1 MPPRTKKSKKVVDDV
16 KVELPPVIFFLRIGK
31 DFEMNEERGDVGVPE
46 PTVGLTQYSD
56 ILHQTETQERRF
68 DESII
73 HELMARLHHQ
83 REYPKGTACFWC
95 CHGFQGHSFVV
106 PVYYD
111 VYTSTYSAEG
121 NYCSPECALA
131 YIYKDSEL
139 SEQEKWRRHSLLRS
153 MYGALYANKD
163 VFPAPDK
170 RVLRMFGGNLDIQQY
185 REFVYNCTKPLQI
198 AMPPVRLYVPS
209 VNTQATAKD
218 IKSYVSL
225 TNETVD
231 KASQQLR
238 LKRSKPVHEGGAPT
252 LDKCFTIVK

>member
-1 MPPRTKKSKKVVDDV
+1 MPPRTKKTKKGEEV

-31 DFEMNEERGDVGVPE
+31 DFEMESEQAGTPLPSGAA
-46 PTVGLTQYSD
+46 GATQYSE
-56 ILHQTETQERRF
+56 ILHETETRERRF

-73 HELMARLHHQ
+73 HDLMSKLHLQ
-83 REYPKGTACFWC
+83 KEYPKGTACFWC
-95 CHGFQGHSFVV
+95 CHGFSGSSFVV
-106 PVYYD
+106 PIYYD
-111 VYTSTYSAEG
+111 VYTNMHTAEG

-139 SEQEKWRRHSLLRS
+139 SESEKWRRHSLLRA
-153 MYGALYANKD
+153 MYSALYVGKD
-163 VFPAPDK
+163 IFPAPDK
-170 RVLRMFGGNLDIQQY
+170 RVLRLFGGNLDIQQY
-185 REFVYNCTKPLQI
+185 REFVYNSTKPLQI
-198 AMPPVRLYVPS
+198 AMPPVRLYIPS
-209 VNTQATAKD
+209 VNTQATTKD

-238 LKRSKPVHEGGAPT
+238 LKRSKPVHEGGAT